1 MDLRVMLEELEVL
14 ALESGLF
21 KRYRNLIRYY
31 VCAWLLYNLGL
42 SIRQIEAISE
52 FMFGKR
58 LPKSS
63 VQRAVEKIN
72 KIVSEHKEFELDE
85 FFRGSSD
92 RRLIPKS

>member
-1 MDLRVMLEELEVL
+1 MDLGFMLERLEGL

-42 SIRQIEAISE
+42 SIRQIESISE

-63 VQRAVEKIN
+63 VQRAVEKLN
-72 KIVSEHKEFELDE
+72 RIVSERE
-85 FFRGSSD
+85 
-92 RRLIPKS
+92 